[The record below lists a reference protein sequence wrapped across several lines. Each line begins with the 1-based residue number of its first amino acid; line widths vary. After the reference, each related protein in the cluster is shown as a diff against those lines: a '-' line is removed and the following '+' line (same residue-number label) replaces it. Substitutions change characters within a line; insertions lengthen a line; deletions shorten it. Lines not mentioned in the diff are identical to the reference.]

1 MTGSSHGDK
10 ANKAPKVRM
19 SDSIDQERDRLESQG
34 KNYRDEGGY
43 APEYNDIPQSYSS
56 KPKPPVS
63 SQAPKQLSY
72 MEQKKL
78 ELQQYQSQ
86 SQNQANNY
94 QPYEPQ
100 QDQYGGPTEEEERE
114 YIRRQMEY
122 EVAQEMEKMNQENGA
137 KYSSKYQDLP
147 TEDQYENHYQAK
159 NSYQPQAKNNGLG
172 IGSNEPVKPVGGK
185 AVMKRPA
192 DDKFLLSGHGEES
205 AMNKDK
211 RSGRGVHET
220 SSGSYGNYSDKQ
232 LSKFN
237 N

>member
-1 MTGSSHGDK
+1 VTGSSHGDK
-10 ANKAPKVRM
+10 SKKTSNVRM

-34 KNYRDEGGY
+34 RNYRDEGGY
-43 APEYNDIPQSYSS
+43 APEYNDVPQTYSS
-56 KPKPPVS
+56 KPMEPVR

-86 SQNQANNY
+86 NQANSY
-94 QPYEPQ
+94 QPYEPE
-100 QDQYGGPTEEEERE
+100 QDQYGGMTEEEERE
-114 YIRRQMEY
+114 YIRRQMEL
-122 EVAQEMEKMNQENGA
+122 EVAQEMEKMNQQNDA
-137 KYSSKYQDLP
+137 KFSSKYQNIPD
-147 TEDQYENHYQAK
+147 EDQYENHYQAH

-172 IGSNEPVKPVGGK
+172 IGSNDPVKPTGGK
-185 AVMKRPA
+185 AVIKRPV
-192 DDKFLLSGHGEES
+192 DNKFLLSGSGEES

-211 RSGRGVHET
+211 RSGRAIHET